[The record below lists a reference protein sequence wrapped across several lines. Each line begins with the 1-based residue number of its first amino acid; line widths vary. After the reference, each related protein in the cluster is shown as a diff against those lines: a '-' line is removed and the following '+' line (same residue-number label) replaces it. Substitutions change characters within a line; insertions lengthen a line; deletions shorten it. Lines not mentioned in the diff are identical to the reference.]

1 MWLGL
6 TLSGLV
12 KRKSILGLYHCA
24 PSATIITMGCV
35 LLSAQTAKEL
45 GIWPEIVEV
54 LLMLTTKE
62 LLGKY
67 RRLLHVLNV
76 EFKGTTRRICP
87 KLKNKNYR
95 NRSGNS
101 KAHRRA
107 CALGGN
113 NANPDLNVV
122 TGMTKSGRKGLNVQ
136 EIWLNT
142 TNIRQKK
149 DLEYGPLKSEGKTLI
164 IHDDESN
171 HGRESRLNIISC
183 TKTGKYLLKGCHVFL
198 AHITEKKTEDKS
210 EEKRLEDVPI
220 VRDFLE
226 VFPEEFPGVPP
237 TRQVE
242 FQIDFVPSVAP
253 VARAPY
259 RLSPSKMK

>member
-76 EFKGTTRRICP
+76 EFKGTTRRICL

-122 TGMTKSGRKGLNVQ
+122 TGTFLLNNRYASILFDTGADRSFVSTTFSSFINITPTTLDIIMT
-136 EIWLNT
+136 
-142 TNIRQKK
+142 
-149 DLEYGPLKSEGKTLI
+149 
-164 IHDDESN
+164 
-171 HGRESRLNIISC
+171 
-183 TKTGKYLLKGCHVFL
+183 
-198 AHITEKKTEDKS
+198 
-210 EEKRLEDVPI
+210 
-220 VRDFLE
+220 
-226 VFPEEFPGVPP
+226 
-237 TRQVE
+237 
-242 FQIDFVPSVAP
+242 
-253 VARAPY
+253 
-259 RLSPSKMK
+259 LS